1 MNPTPSEEYPDL
13 VAVLRNFANRV
24 EVTLDLAIARLSN
37 QPSDSRSRIPKIPLL
52 AEGGLVMESPLTLVG
67 DSRDGCAIPKH
78 GRCLQRKESREL
90 DGLGWC
96 QLPAGHL
103 GNCDADF
110 VETRELSDAERAE
123 VARFGLD
130 RPMSLDE
137 LAERV
142 ALRAGDIADR
152 AASLRC
158 AVEGSDLVPDEEP
171 VFERQPHSRRELGV
185 FPVSPVTREA
195 LAWAIVRHRWVER
208 QLTGEPAFEDMRI
221 CLPMADALM
230 SFLSVSPPAE
240 VEPRTVNTV
249 EELEALPDG
258 AVVLNGG
265 DVFQYRGKVWCT
277 YESARFISSW
287 LFKHCSP
294 LKVLWVPVSPESE
307 GKK

>member
-195 LAWAIVRHRWVER
+195 VKQMLAENGFTPNGGHPHSWRCEHPDRYPGACRCVDEMTDDI
-208 QLTGEPAFEDMRI
+208 MR
-221 CLPMADALM
+221 L
-230 SFLSVSPPAE
+230 LSVSPPVEVTDDMVERAAKAAWEATMPSGFVAE
-240 VEPRTVNTV
+240 PWD
-249 EELEALPDG
+249 EADKADRDDARVQVRAALT
-258 AVVLNGG
+258 AALGG
-265 DVFQYRGKVWCT
+265 GK
-277 YESARFISSW
+277 
-287 LFKHCSP
+287 
-294 LKVLWVPVSPESE
+294 
-307 GKK
+307 